1 MSNEIVNENIIL
13 HEFMKNSTEKV
24 RISLTEYKGMKLLDI
39 RCYYQASD
47 GSHEWKPSPKG
58 ISFRVEQL
66 DEIKKGLEMAAA
78 FLRR

>member
-1 MSNEIVNENIIL
+1 MSNENVNENTIL
-13 HEFMKNSTEKV
+13 YEFTKNSKERI
-24 RISLTEYKGMKLLDI
+24 RISFTEYKGMKLLEI

-47 GSHEWKPSPKG
+47 GSGEWKPSPKG

-66 DEIKKGLEMAAA
+66 DEIMKGLEIAKA